1 MFRLFRLILIIA
13 LAAGA
18 LFFAHAPLLTKAAKM
33 IIRQDVIKPADAIVI
48 LAGEENERVEYGV
61 KLFKDGFARK
71 DVIIMAGGPLVWK
84 YSWAGLM
91 KDHAESL
98 DVPAGKILLE
108 DKSRSTEEDAIYTK
122 EILQRNRIS
131 SIILVTSPYHS
142 RRASIIF
149 ERVLGK
155 DIGIVNAPADQS
167 WFEISEWWKRRRER
181 ATVLNEF
188 SKYIWLWIFGV
199 QGTA

>member
-1 MFRLFRLILIIA
+1 MFRLLKLMLMIA
-13 LAAGA
+13 LAAGT
-18 LFFAHAPLLTKAAKM
+18 LYFAHGPLLTKAVTM
-33 IIRQDVIKPADAIVI
+33 IIRQDEMKPADAIVV
-48 LAGEENERVEYGV
+48 LAGEETERVEYGAR
-61 KLFKDGFARK
+61 LFKNGWARK
-71 DVIIMAGGPLVWK
+71 DMIIMSGGPLVWK

-98 DVPAGKILLE
+98 DVPAGNILIQ

-122 EILQRNRIS
+122 ELMKKNHIA

-155 DIGIVNAPADQS
+155 DIGIISAPVENS
-167 WFEISEWWKRRRER
+167 WFEISDWWKRRRER
-181 ATVLNEF
+181 ATVLNEV

-199 QGTA
+199 QETA